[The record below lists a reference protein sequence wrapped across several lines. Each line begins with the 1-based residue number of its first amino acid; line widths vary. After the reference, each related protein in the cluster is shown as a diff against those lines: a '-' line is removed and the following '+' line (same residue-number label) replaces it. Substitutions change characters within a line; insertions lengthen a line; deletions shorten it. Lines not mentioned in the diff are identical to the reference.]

1 MHKLSSLL
9 LSLPLAATLLLTGCS
24 NGSDNSEHSSEA
36 LPETSFSQAA
46 GATQSDARSTSSED
60 TAKEH
65 QGPQPTLGNSGEGA
79 NAQAA
84 SGAAANPDTQ
94 SGSNTY
100 PNGDAIASTDCY
112 DFPADITVRP
122 GSMSSCAYVAELYKA
137 ATAATYTYSQS
148 NPHVTA
154 VPKTTVTVTSPTTD
168 QTYNVDCRIGSAGD
182 TLTCEKDGDR
192 NSGASFTVNS
202 GPFWHGRVTIL

>member
-1 MHKLSSLL
+1 MHKLSSRL
-9 LSLPLAATLLLTGCS
+9 LSLSFAATLLLTGCS
-24 NGSDNSEHSSEA
+24 NNSEDSA
-36 LPETSFSQAA
+36 QTLPETSFSQAA
-46 GATQSDARSTSSED
+46 GATQSDARSTSSENA
-60 TAKEH
+60 AKEH
-65 QGPQPTLGNSGEGA
+65 QGPQPTLANRSEGT
-79 NAQAA
+79 NAQDA

-148 NPHVTA
+148 MSLIH
-154 VPKTTVTVTSPTTD
+154 
-168 QTYNVDCRIGSAGD
+168 I
-182 TLTCEKDGDR
+182 
-192 NSGASFTVNS
+192 
-202 GPFWHGRVTIL
+202 

>member
-9 LSLPLAATLLLTGCS
+9 LSLPFAVTLLLTGCS
-24 NGSDNSEHSSEA
+24 NNSEESAQS

-46 GATQSDARSTSSED
+46 GATQSDTHSTSSENA
-60 TAKEH
+60 AKDH
-65 QGPQPTLGNSGEGA
+65 QGPQPTLANRSEGT
-79 NAQAA
+79 NAQDA

-112 DFPADITVRP
+112 DFPADITVDP
-122 GSMSSCAYVAELYKA
+122 GSKSSCAYVAELYKA
-137 ATAATYTYSQS
+137 ATAATYTYGPY
-148 NPHVTA
+148 NPQVTS
-154 VPKTTVTVTSPTTD
+154 VPKTTVTVTSPTTG
-168 QTYNVDCRIGSAGD
+168 QTYSVDCRIGSAGG

-192 NSGASFTVNS
+192 NSGASFTVSS
-202 GPFWHGRVTIL
+202 GSNWHGRVTIL